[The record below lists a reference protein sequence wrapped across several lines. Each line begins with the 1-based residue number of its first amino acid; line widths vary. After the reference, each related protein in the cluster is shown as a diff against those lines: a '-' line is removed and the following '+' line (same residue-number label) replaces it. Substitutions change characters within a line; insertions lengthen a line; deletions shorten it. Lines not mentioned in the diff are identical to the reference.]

1 MGKSVLMNSLVK
13 QKVSAI
19 CRKRH
24 TTRQEILGVFNHRH
38 TQLVFFDTPGYI
50 AKGSDLRKEMKTLRE
65 TATGSLDKAD
75 VVLLVVDAA
84 RRIDHNAKYLFGEM
98 VKLALAKAKKEII
111 LVLNKVDLVEPKRML
126 LPITHEYVSL
136 INGVKLGPERAHEA
150 KLDTTT
156 FMISAQDND
165 GVLDLKNYLIQIA
178 EVKPWLLPEEAGV
191 TDLSEEERVEQIV
204 LEKLMSHVHEEIP
217 YKAEVVCNSVEHGI
231 NSIICR
237 VDVTL
242 DSTRHRK
249 VVIGH
254 QGRTML
260 KIRQAA
266 CQDLEEIFKQTTLIQ
281 FDFKVRKKSS
291 ETQEQMI

>member
-1 MGKSVLMNSLVK
+1 M
-13 QKVSAI
+13 
-19 CRKRH
+19 
-24 TTRQEILGVFNHRH
+24 
-38 TQLVFFDTPGYI
+38 
-50 AKGSDLRKEMKTLRE
+50 
-65 TATGSLDKAD
+65 
-75 VVLLVVDAA
+75 
-84 RRIDHNAKYLFGEM
+84 
-98 VKLALAKAKKEII
+98 
-111 LVLNKVDLVEPKRML
+111 
-126 LPITHEYVSL
+126 
-136 INGVKLGPERAHEA
+136 
-150 KLDTTT
+150 
-156 FMISAQDND
+156 
-165 GVLDLKNYLIQIA
+165 
-178 EVKPWLLPEEAGV
+178 LPEEAGV